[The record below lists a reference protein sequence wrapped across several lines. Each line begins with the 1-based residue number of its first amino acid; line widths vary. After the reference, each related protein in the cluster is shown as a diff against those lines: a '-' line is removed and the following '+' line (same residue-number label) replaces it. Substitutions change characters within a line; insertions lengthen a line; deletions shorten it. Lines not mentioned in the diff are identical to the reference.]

1 MNILNEDVNVEEIN
15 TLKKELVN
23 VVSNTIDLN
32 KVETFVKSFN
42 EKVEKIYNAL
52 DDETKKKLE
61 NYKDDG
67 LKLLYAISAITNK
80 PNPE

>member
-1 MNILNEDVNVEEIN
+1 
-15 TLKKELVN
+15 
-23 VVSNTIDLN
+23 LN
-32 KVETFVKSFN
+32 KVETIVKDFN

-80 PNPE
+80 PNPEEKTEENPQPAEEGAKSEESEKSAETQKS

>member
-1 MNILNEDVNVEEIN
+1 M
-15 TLKKELVN
+15 
-23 VVSNTIDLN
+23 N
-32 KVETFVKSFN
+32 KVETIVKNFN
-42 EKVEKIYNAL
+42 EKVEKIYNSL

-80 PNPE
+80 PNPDEKNPENPQPAEEGEKSE